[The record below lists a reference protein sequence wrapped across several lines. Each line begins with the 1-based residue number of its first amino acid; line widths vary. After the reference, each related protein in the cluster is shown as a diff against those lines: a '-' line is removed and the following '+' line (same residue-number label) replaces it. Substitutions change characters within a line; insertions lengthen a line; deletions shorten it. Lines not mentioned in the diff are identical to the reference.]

1 MNIEPTVTP
10 YQLCQICQPVAAEH
24 TPISSWSFED
34 FVQEKIAGS
43 GMNERLKAEID
54 DLRKVRKR
62 VPDLTMYFVTR
73 SPIMHCKGIGTVLEL
88 VKWGCPLCSIF
99 SATPLPYQ
107 AENCSAQLY
116 MVPHQGPKER
126 GETVVWY
133 ELSLVRMEAFECQSL
148 TKTVATAFVN
158 YRLSATLRPNSILPA
173 DRRSRCLPGH
183 SKTPDGGMKN
193 SP

>member
-54 DLRKVRKR
+54 DLRKIRKR

-133 ELSLVRMEAFECQSL
+133 ELSLVRMEAFECQGL